1 MKASRPEQG
10 KLFAQ
15 GRARVERGVVFREK
29 LCKTALSPSG
39 LSDYSL
45 NCYTG
50 CEHGCAYCY
59 ASYMKRFAG
68 RQEPWGL
75 FVDAKVNFVTV
86 LEREL
91 RRKKP
96 GSVFAS
102 SVCDPYQPAEARY
115 RLTRSAL
122 ELLERSDFSLHI
134 LTKNVLARRDLDIL
148 ARMGKRASLGMS
160 FTTVDEGLSRAL
172 DGRSSSPGERLKL
185 LSEARSMGIR
195 TSVMCAPLIPKVTGL
210 ARLLENL
217 FKAIAKADV
226 SSVMV
231 DDFNPY
237 PGARWRLLN
246 ALRRRDPRAALELER
261 LLQEPLAFEEET
273 EKLRALVLETA
284 ARAGLRKKLKSIF

>member
-10 KLFAQ
+10 KLFAP
-15 GRARVERGVVFREK
+15 GRVRVERGVVFREK

-50 CEHGCAYCY
+50 CEHACAYCY

-68 RQEPWGL
+68 REEPWGL
-75 FVDAKVNFVTV
+75 FVDAKVNFVSV

-91 RRKKP
+91 RRRKP

-115 RLTRSAL
+115 RLTRGAL
-122 ELLERSDFSLHI
+122 ELLERSDFSVHI
-134 LTKNVLARRDLDIL
+134 LTKNIMARRDLDIL

-160 FTTVDEGLSRAL
+160 IPTLDERLWRAL
-172 DGRSSSPGERLKL
+172 DGRSSPPPERLKL
-185 LSEARSMGIR
+185 LAEARSMGIR
-195 TSVMCAPLIPKVTGL
+195 TSIMCAPIIPKVTGL
-210 ARLLENL
+210 PRLLENL
-217 FKAIAKADV
+217 FKAIAKAGV
-226 SSVMV
+226 SSLMV

-237 PGARWRLLN
+237 PGARWRLLD
-246 ALRRRDPRAALELER
+246 ALKRADPQAALELGR
-261 LLQEPLAFEEET
+261 LLKNPAELEKET
-273 EKLRALVLETA
+273 EKLRSLILEA
-284 ARAGLRKKLKSIF
+284 AQKAGLGQLLKSIL